1 MVRTMVRTMAPA
13 LAASMLA
20 LAACGGG
27 DDGSSSAGATSAAD
41 GELRQVT
48 VGMLPILPTAALYAG
63 IEEGFFDDRGIEI
76 TVETGQGGA
85 ALLPAVVSG
94 EMEFATSNPVSLLQ
108 ARDNDLDVRV
118 IGHWTSALSEG
129 DTDINGVVATAASGI
144 ASAAD
149 LEGQTVAVNTLNG
162 MGGLTIREAVR
173 QDGGDPDAV
182 SFVELPFP
190 DMPAALGAGNVDA
203 VWVPEPF
210 LGTLVASGNTVVTYS
225 SKESVEGHPT
235 QLFFTSAQLVESDP
249 ELVEDFTAALE
260 ETLTFADEN
269 PEAVK
274 AQVAQVLPQLP
285 AAALEGLTLE
295 EFGTDLRR
303 AQLERLGELMVEDEL
318 IENDADVDGLL
329 PED

>member
-1 MVRTMVRTMAPA
+1 MRRSWIPA
-13 LAASMLA
+13 LAVSVLA

-27 DDGSSSAGATSAAD
+27 GDDGGSSGSGSD
-41 GELRQVT
+41 GEVRQVT

-63 IEEGFFDDRGIEI
+63 IEEGFFADRDIEI
-76 TVETGQGGA
+76 SVETGQGGA
-85 ALLPAVVSG
+85 ALLPAVMSG
-94 EMEFATSNPVSLLQ
+94 QIDFATSNPVSLLQ
-108 ARDNDLDVRV
+108 ARGEDLDVRV

-129 DTDINGVVATAASGI
+129 DTDINGVVAAGDSGI

-149 LEGQTVAVNTLNG
+149 LEGKRVAVNTLNG

-182 SFVELPFP
+182 EFVELPFP
-190 DMPAALGAGNVDA
+190 DMPAALDAGNVDA

-210 LGTLVASGNTVVTYS
+210 LSTLVSAGNQVVSYS

-235 QLFFTSAQLVESDP
+235 QLFFTSGTLVESDP

-260 ETLTFADEN
+260 ETLTFAEEN
-269 PEAVK
+269 PDAVK

-285 AAALEGLTLE
+285 AEAVEGLTLE

-303 AQLERLGELMVEDEL
+303 DQLERLGELMVEDGLLE
-318 IENDADVDGLL
+318 EEADLEGLL
-329 PED
+329 PEE